1 MTSILTWLRRPSVV
15 EGEGILILS
24 LCRTFNDLPGCLYF
38 DHHIESCNQDRDYSG
53 VDLSFSSYYY
63 CVTFPVVNTPL
74 KFNILSKR
82 LF

>member
-1 MTSILTWLRRPSVV
+1 MTSIVTWLRKPSVV
-15 EGEGILILS
+15 EGEGILMLS
-24 LCRTFNDLPGCLYF
+24 LCRTFNDLPDCLYF

-53 VDLSFSSYYY
+53 VDLSFSSY
-63 CVTFPVVNTPL
+63 VVNTPL